1 MCEFLSC
8 IYTSEFLLREKALKN
23 KSSHPSR
30 HTHAPWA
37 FFPPTQVVTVV
48 CSAACGCQEAHAISQ
63 FSSVSPLDH
72 PTNPIHSLNQT
83 RVRLLPPPL
92 YLSNFVLEKHKLHL
106 RVSRWS
112 PTCNHPAGVPS
123 ICCFPSFISKFDFI
137 PAVGMGKKKKK
148 KLPSK
153 FQNFKSVLHK
163 LEQQLT
169 FNAAA
174 ASAGKTFNT
183 SVLLNVFML
192 VFVYFD
198 AHFEEKQTASHQC
211 FYALMK

>member
-1 MCEFLSC
+1 MAHEPSSQNLLHTDPERTTQLYSSFPFVDKKKCIALQNQMCEFLSC

-137 PAVGMGKKKKK
+137 PAKKKRKNFH
-148 KLPSK
+148 PS
-153 FQNFKSVLHK
+153 FK
-163 LEQQLT
+163 T
-169 FNAAA
+169 
-174 ASAGKTFNT
+174 
-183 SVLLNVFML
+183 LNL
-192 VFVYFD
+192 
-198 AHFEEKQTASHQC
+198 
-211 FYALMK
+211 FYINSSNS

>member
-8 IYTSEFLLREKALKN
+8 IYTSEFLLREKALK
-23 KSSHPSR
+23 KQEQPSFSSHTR
-30 HTHAPWA
+30 TLG

-137 PAVGMGKKKKK
+137 PAVGMGKKRKNFH
-148 KLPSK
+148 PS
-153 FQNFKSVLHK
+153 FK
-163 LEQQLT
+163 T
-169 FNAAA
+169 
-174 ASAGKTFNT
+174 
-183 SVLLNVFML
+183 LNL
-192 VFVYFD
+192 
-198 AHFEEKQTASHQC
+198 
-211 FYALMK
+211 FYINSSNS